1 MKNKLL
7 LILISLSLL
16 IITAC
21 GPSHTDGETV
31 ASDDMSNLE
40 YNGLVFNPSESKIP
54 FPNDIKWSAPDTDHD
69 KKVYFEITADMT
81 QAEMGLY
88 TALNTLAVSGFS
100 PASPIGI
107 PLNNAVELTN
117 LTDKISIIDLTD
129 LLTLVQIP
137 CAGDP
142 SPTTCMG
149 TNYLSNYVAVN
160 ETARLKITQDGKTI
174 KMYPITPLD
183 AGHQYLVVI
192 DGGIID
198 AQGAN
203 LAAPRLFEFLK
214 STETLTGSLA
224 ALEPI
229 RVAYSA
235 IWPVLPLIGTTKED
249 VLEIFTFTTADKVLS
264 MADLGLIQ
272 AGNPQDVNGIDYAN
286 LDTEINGILTGT
298 YGAFIPSGG
307 GGFAEVAPTAVDNIN
322 KTFNSF
328 TFTSLASLPTPPT
341 VETVPFTLIQAPDN
355 SATDV
360 VIFQHGYTGN
370 STNVAGM
377 AYAQSVSATLGKNVS
392 LIAMDLPFHGGRVD
406 YDNSSFDCDANGTV
420 TSGEC
425 YLTSNIPGTRVNFLQ
440 SVFDQKMLLNYLSK
454 GLIDI
459 NGDGTADAGDIPT
472 NIYFVGMSMG
482 SITGSIFVAN
492 EDPAGLGA
500 GFGALGFKEVTK
512 TVLNVGG
519 GGLATLFDTSQDLA
533 DFVTKILADKE
544 IEKDSAGYFGFL
556 GTLQWLID
564 DADPI
569 YQAQKTDITTK
580 LLLQNAYKD
589 TFVTNITNDILSNA
603 MGVVA
608 NATVINEETDIT
620 SAATGLYMFKLLDE
634 SATSHSFLLQLTSPI
649 EDSNPLA
656 LQAQKQIGLFIATP

>member
-286 LDTEINGILTGT
+286 LEGEISTILNATNLVSRS
-298 YGAFIPSGG
+298 A
-307 GGFAEVAPTAVDNIN
+307 DNDN
-322 KTFNSF
+322 KTFISYDF
-328 TFTSLASLPTPPT
+328 TTLASTPST
-341 VETVPFTLIQAPDN
+341 IVVPFTLIKALDN
-355 SATDV
+355 STTDV
-360 VIFQHGYTGN
+360 IIFQHGYTGDK
-370 STNVAGM
+370 SNVAGM
-377 AYAQSVSATLGKNVS
+377 AYAQQVAANSGKYFSMISA
-392 LIAMDLPFHGGRVD
+392 DLPLHGERID
-406 YDNSSFDCDANGTV
+406 YNNMNLDCNANGTV

-425 YLTSNIPGTRVNFLQ
+425 YITSNIPTTRVNFLQ
-440 SVFDQKMLLNYLSK
+440 SVFDQKMLLKYLNN
-454 GLIDI
+454 GEIDL
-459 NGDGTADAGDIPT
+459 NGDGTGNTPT
-472 NIYFVGMSMG
+472 NIYFVSISMG
-482 SITGSIFVAN
+482 SITGSMFVAN
-492 EDPAGLGA
+492 EITSANQI
-500 GFGALGFKEVTK
+500 TK

-519 GGLATLFDTSQDLA
+519 GGFATLFDTSQDMA
-533 DFVTKILADKE
+533 DFVAKILVDKE

-556 GTLQWLID
+556 GTIQWLMD
-564 DADPI
+564 NADPI
-569 YQAQKTDITTK
+569 YQAQGTVSGDLI
-580 LLLQNAYKD
+580 LQNAYKD
-589 TFVTNITNDILSNA
+589 TFVTNITNEILSNA

-608 NATVINEETDIT
+608 DATVINEETDIT

-634 SATSHSFLLQLTSPI
+634 STTSHSFLLQLTSPI